1 MFIINKNKNKQRKNM
16 NNLKKLGLTALAASL
31 VTTSVFAG
39 ALTVSG
45 GASLSVKNTTGA
57 KDPGTGK
64 SFSMGNDITF
74 SGSGELD
81 NGLNVAVSFTI
92 DEFDGANAESV
103 ANAGSVFD
111 THSVTLSSDALG
123 TFVFSG
129 EGGSSA
135 QGAMDAGA
143 AGNIWDTGTG
153 ITDITPAASGDN
165 SIFYTLPELMDGVA
179 LTASMSPGKG
189 STNTATHG
197 SVGVVYTGVE
207 GLTLKYGQGDSGAAS
222 AEITSTTMYAS
233 YAIGSFT
240 LAVSN
245 TENDKE
251 GAVNREVDAYQLA
264 YTVTDAM
271 SVTYGSETFETEG
284 AAVDEEV
291 AKLGVSYTTGGM
303 TISAGA
309 IESKGAGNDA
319 ALKTN
324 RWNLDLSFAF

>member
-1 MFIINKNKNKQRKNM
+1 M
-16 NNLKKLGLTALAASL
+16 NNFKKIGLTALAASL

-81 NGLNVAVSFTI
+81 NGLNVALSFTI
-92 DEFDGANAESV
+92 DESDGDTATTDGA
-103 ANAGSVFD
+103 ANGSIFD

-143 AGNIWDTGTG
+143 AGDLWNNGTG
-153 ITDITPAASGDN
+153 VAEIAGASAGDN
-165 SIFYTLPELMDGVA
+165 SMFYTLPEVMDGVA
-179 LTASMSPGKG
+179 ITASMSPGR
-189 STNTATHG
+189 AAQETHTSFG
-197 SVGVVYTGVE
+197 LVYTGVE
-207 GLTLKYGQGDSGAAS
+207 GLTVKYGQGDSGAPA
-222 AEITSTTMYAS
+222 AEIESTTMMAS

-240 LAVSN
+240 VSASN
-245 TENDKE
+245 TEAD
-251 GAVNREVDAYQLA
+251 GTTTDREVDAFQIA
-264 YTVTDAM
+264 YTVSDDL
-271 SVTYGSETFETEG
+271 SVTYGEETFDTTASG
-284 AAVDEEV
+284 VDEEV
-291 AKLGVSYTTGGM
+291 ESFGVSYTTGGM
-303 TISAGA
+303 TLSANTYEATGGGNVAGA
-309 IESKGAGNDA
+309 KSERWALSA
-319 ALKTN
+319 A
-324 RWNLDLSFAF
+324 FAF